1 MVLLPR
7 ASHTR
12 GGAGLVVQAVSS
24 YPGPPGAGWALLSG
38 VHPAG
43 PEQAVCKEQVT
54 QEAEVQK
61 VGDWAEGALQT
72 QEGKVLSQGLSEP
85 SLVRSSWAGTCC
97 RGRGRSDRRGRA
109 PGSWCL
115 STPHSPTLPEQTVAG
130 SLSSRAPGA
139 VFPPAHRSYYSASMP
154 AHSKARSC
162 GCGANVS

>member
-1 MVLLPR
+1 M
-7 ASHTR
+7 
-12 GGAGLVVQAVSS
+12 VQAVSS

-97 RGRGRSDRRGRA
+97 RGRA